1 MRNFSRLLFL
11 VILVAISGSLAAY
24 AQPELD
30 ISFNGTGT
38 VTTDFGVGAD
48 AVSEVLVQSD
58 QKIVAVGTA
67 SQGIAVCFALTRYNT
82 NGTLDTTFGDNGRI
96 ITDFDPNGGTE
107 GAWAAALQPDGK
119 IIAAGYVALVNPG
132 PSYFAIARYNT
143 DGSLD
148 QTFGSGGKVSTFIV
162 QHFHR
167 LRGVALDQFGRI
179 VVSGEYF
186 SGTQTMQSLI
196 VRYNP
201 NGSLDGSFGL
211 GGRVTDI
218 RGGTLGNSNIPMSV
232 AVQPDDKVVTGG
244 FFTEGNTTSGG
255 DVTIVRYQ
263 ANGSYDTSFGSNGRL
278 LIPSP
283 TVNEVINSIA
293 IQPDGKIVAAGASGQ
308 DYLLMRFNANG
319 TPDVTFDGDGRVTT
333 PIAGT
338 SKAYSVIVRPSGK
351 IFVSGISFT
360 AAQGITAACYNA
372 DGSLDSS
379 FSEDGKFTLG
389 FAGSFTTAAHGMAF
403 DALGRI
409 VLGGTANDNFA
420 VVRLYTLE
428 PTPVTVFGRTTTPED
443 QPIRGITVG
452 LTNQLG
458 ETRWAITSNFGYYQ
472 FDNVPTGQTYTLFV
486 RGSKRYTFDTRTFG
500 LNDAIDNLDLIGEPR
515 PERPAQ
521 VTARP
526 IDPKRR

>member
-1 MRNFSRLLFL
+1 MSKRLIRPIFCIAFVLSFL
-11 VILVAISGSLAAY
+11 TAAG

-48 AVSEVLVQSD
+48 AASEVLVQSD

-67 SQGIAVCFALTRYNT
+67 SQGISVCFALTRYNT
-82 NGTLDTTFGDNGRI
+82 NGTLDTTFGENGRI

-132 PSYFAIARYNT
+132 PSYFAVARYNT

-148 QTFGSGGKVSTFIV
+148 QTFGSGGKVSTSIV

-179 VVSGEYF
+179 VVAGEYF
-186 SGTQTMQSLI
+186 SGSQTMQSLI

-201 NGSLDGSFGL
+201 NGSLDGSFGS

-218 RGGTLGNSNIPMSV
+218 RGGTLGDSNIPMSV
-232 AVQPDDKVVTGG
+232 AVQPDGKVVTGG
-244 FFTEGNTTSGG
+244 FFSGSNTTSGG
-255 DVTIVRYQ
+255 EVTMVRYN
-263 ANGSYDTSFGSNGRL
+263 ADGTYDTSFGSGGRL

-283 TVNEVINSIA
+283 TVNERISAIA
-293 IQPDGKIVAAGASGQ
+293 LQPDGRIVAAGESGQ
-308 DYLLMRFNANG
+308 NYLLLRFNANG
-319 TPDVTFDGDGRVTT
+319 TPDLTFDGDGRVTT
-333 PIAGT
+333 PISGT
-338 SKAYSVIVRPSGK
+338 SKARSVIVRPSGK
-351 IFVSGISFT
+351 IFLSGLSFT
-360 AAQGITAACYNA
+360 NGEGITAACYNP
-372 DGSLDSS
+372 DGSLDTS
-379 FSEDGKFTLG
+379 FSGDGKFTHD
-389 FAGSFTTAAHGMAF
+389 FAGSFTSEASGMAF

-420 VVRLYTLE
+420 LVRLYTLE
-428 PTPVTVFGRTTTPED
+428 PTPVTVSGRTTTPED
-443 QPIRGITVG
+443 QPIRGVTVG
-452 LTNQLG
+452 LTNHLG

-472 FDNVPTGQTYTLFV
+472 FDGVPTGQTYTLFV
-486 RGSKRYTFDTRTFG
+486 RGSKRYIFDTRTFG
-500 LNDAIDNLDLIGEPR
+500 LNDAIDNVDLIGEPR
-515 PERPAQ
+515 PERPAE
-521 VTARP
+521 VTDRP
-526 IDPKRR
+526 TDPKRR